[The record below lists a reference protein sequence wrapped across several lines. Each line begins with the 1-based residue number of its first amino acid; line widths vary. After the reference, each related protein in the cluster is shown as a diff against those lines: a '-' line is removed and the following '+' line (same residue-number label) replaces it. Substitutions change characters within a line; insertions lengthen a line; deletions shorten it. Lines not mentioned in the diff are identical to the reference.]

1 MAFGYQQSVATTNK
15 AAIPGD
21 RANNQVAIYA
31 PENFVVAGGTAAVAV
46 KAGGFVW
53 RNSDNQVEGGGT
65 GAPLGF
71 MERVQNQPNYDI
83 SVPGSMVIP
92 GGAEVNVAVQG
103 DFYIQADATTSAG
116 ATVYANTSNG
126 AATLTSVSGSTVD
139 TGFVTFGAT
148 TSGGMAIITKR

>member
-31 PENFVVAGGTAAVAV
+31 PENFVVAGGTAVAV

-53 RNSDNQVEGGGT
+53 RNSDNQIEGGGT

-71 MERVQNQPNYDI
+71 MERVQNQPNYDV
-83 SVPGSMVIP
+83 SVPGSLVIP

-103 DFYIQADATTSAG
+103 DFYIEADATTSAG
-116 ATVYANTSNG
+116 ATVYAVTSNG
-126 AATLTSVSGSTVD
+126 AATLTSAAGVED
-139 TGFVTFGAT
+139 TGFKTFNAT

>member
-1 MAFGYQQSVATTNK
+1 MAFSYQKDVATTNK

-31 PENFVVAGGTAAVAV
+31 PVNFTVASGATAVAV

-53 RNSDNQVEGGGT
+53 EDSNGQIQGGGT

-71 MERVQNQPNYDI
+71 MERVQNQPNYDV

-103 DFYIQADATTSAG
+103 DFFVAADASVSVG
-116 ATVYANTSNG
+116 DTVYADT
-126 AATLTSVSGSTVD
+126 TDGS
-139 TGFVTFGAT
+139 VTFTSSGTTEDSGFKAF
-148 TSGGMAIITKR
+148 TSGASGDMVIITKR

>member
-1 MAFGYQQSVATTNK
+1 MAFGYQQNVATTNK

-31 PENFVVAGGTAAVAV
+31 PENFTVAGGTAVAV
-46 KAGGFVW
+46 QAGGFVW
-53 RNSDNQVEGGGT
+53 RNADGQVEGGDT

-92 GGAEVNVAVQG
+92 AGAEVNVAVQG
-103 DFYIQADATTSAG
+103 DFFIEADATTSAG

-126 AATLTSVSGSTVD
+126 AATLTSGAGVAD
-139 TGFVTFGAT
+139 TGFKTFGAT
-148 TSGGMAIITKR
+148 TSGSVAIITKR

>member
-1 MAFGYQQSVATTNK
+1 MAFGYQQNVATTNK

-31 PENFVVAGGTAAVAV
+31 PVNFTVASGATAVAV

-53 RNSDNQVEGGGT
+53 EDANGQVQGGGA

-71 MERVQNQPNYDI
+71 MERVQNQPNYDV

-92 GGAEVNVAVQG
+92 SGAEVNVAVRG
-103 DFYIQADATTSAG
+103 DFFVQADGSVSAG
-116 ATVYANTSNG
+116 DTVYANNSTG
-126 AATLTSVSGSTVD
+126 AATFSSSGATD
-139 TGFVTFGAT
+139 TGFKAFNAAS
-148 TSGGMAIITKR
+148 SGEMVIITKR

>member
-1 MAFGYQQSVATTNK
+1 MAFSYQKDVATTNK

-31 PENFVVAGGTAAVAV
+31 PVNFTVASGATAVAV

-53 RNSDNQVEGGGT
+53 EDANGQVQGGGT

-71 MERVQNQPNYDI
+71 MERVQNQPNYDV
-83 SVPGSMVIP
+83 SVPGSLVIP

-103 DFYIQADATTSAG
+103 DFYIEADATTSAG
-116 ATVYANTSNG
+116 ATVYAVTSNG
-126 AATLTSVSGSTVD
+126 AATLTSAAGVED
-139 TGFVTFGAT
+139 TGFKTFNAT